1 MISSIKITL
10 IYRLFHI
17 HQPPRSKRYRNT
29 YSEAEISAACDK
41 IRHKEM
47 SIKKAAKHYGIPRT
61 TIRSR
66 LAKKNQTVFRSGP
79 ATVLT
84 PEEEL
89 ELEEW
94 VFDMQKR
101 GFPVTKQMLLGNVK
115 KYLDANPKANKVP
128 ENVPGKSSIP
138 SFFVK
143 SITRIFFL
151 KSLVLSRSDLDAAVP
166 ETASENFVANPGI
179 RYEGQCHCVSL

>member
-1 MISSIKITL
+1 
-10 IYRLFHI
+10 
-17 HQPPRSKRYRNT
+17 
-29 YSEAEISAACDK
+29 
-41 IRHKEM
+41 M

-61 TIRSR
+61 TLRSR

-115 KYLDANPKANKVP
+115 KYLDANPKARKLP
-128 ENVPGKSSIP
+128 ENVPGKTSIFF
-138 SFFVK
+138 FFVK
-143 SITRIFFL
+143 PITLIL
-151 KSLVLSRSDLDAAVP
+151 MLEPLVSYRSDLDAAVP
-166 ETASENFVANPGI
+166 KTASENFVANPGI
-179 RYEGQCHCVSL
+179 RYGGKCHCVHL